1 MIADDEAIIREGIRS
16 VIQWEELRLV
26 LAGEAEDGEEALELT
41 LAHEADIVLVDLSMP
56 IMNGLI
62 LIRQIRERLP
72 ACKMVIITGHDE
84 FAYAQE
90 AIKFE
95 VAGYI
100 LKPINPEHLNQVLA
114 SVISKLDND
123 HAQNQLMRNASRQI
137 EKHIDVLRDRFC
149 MEWMS
154 GELSLDEIREQLLF
168 LELPQKNLSAVCVLL
183 WPELASGE
191 ILYSQRDRQLLLFAI
206 ENIAL
211 ECLAEDEVTKETRTG
226 QENVAESR
234 LRDSGVPQSSLR
246 DSGAPQSSLL
256 EIRSRETFV
265 HFRDYDGYLVFLL
278 DRVPSAK
285 LLEHIRDSVQSC
297 LKIRIHAGCMA
308 NDRDMDGIHFSYRQ
322 AKASIRQQLK
332 LSPLVKQAKD
342 WIEANH
348 KDQRLSLEQA
358 ARTLNVTPGYLSRL
372 FKQEVGRSFIS
383 HLTYIRMKTAIEL
396 LQSSDMTIQEISQQA
411 GYETQHYFST
421 AFKKTTGM
429 SPIQYR
435 KR

>member
-1 MIADDEAIIREGIRS
+1 M
-16 VIQWEELRLV
+16 VP
-26 LAGEAEDGEEALELT
+26 AGEAEDGEEALELA
-41 LAHEADIVLVDLSMP
+41 LAQAADIVLVDLSMP
-56 IMNGLI
+56 IMNGLT
-62 LIRQIRERLP
+62 LIRLIREKLP
-72 ACKMVIITGHDE
+72 ACKMIIITGHDE

-114 SVISKLDND
+114 SVIAKLDND
-123 HAQNQLMRNASRQI
+123 YTQKKLLQSASRQI
-137 EKHIDVLRDRFC
+137 EKHIDLLRDRFC
-149 MEWMS
+149 LEWMS

-168 LELPQKNLSAVCVLL
+168 LDLPQSDLSAVCVLL

-191 ILYSQRDRQLLLFAI
+191 SLYSQRDRQLLLFAI

-211 ECLAEDEVTKETRTG
+211 ECFEQERRAE
-226 QENVAESR
+226 
-234 LRDSGVPQSSLR
+234 
-246 DSGAPQSSLL
+246 GAC
-256 EIRSRETFV
+256 V

-278 DRVPSAK
+278 QHAPSAK
-285 LLEHIRDSVQSC
+285 LLEHIKQSVQSY
-297 LKIRIHAGCMA
+297 LSIRIHSGLALNGQ
-308 NDRDMDGIHFSYRQ
+308 DMDGVHFGYQQ
-322 AKASIRQQLK
+322 AKASIQQELK
-332 LSPLVKQAKD
+332 LSPLVKQAKE
-342 WIEANH
+342 WIAANH

-358 ARTLNVTPGYLSRL
+358 ARVLNVTPVYLSRL
-372 FKQEVGRSFIS
+372 FKQETGRSFIG
-383 HLTYIRMKTAIEL
+383 HLTYTRMKTAIEL
-396 LQSSDMTIQEISQQA
+396 LQGSDMTIQEISQQA